1 MPVAHVLLELDV
13 APVPHDLVASLNG
26 LSLGAVYGITV
37 LNWQAAYG
45 TELLFDRAASGA
57 ITV

>member
-1 MPVAHVLLELDV
+1 VLLELDV